1 MTIPQGVVFN
11 EQGLVP
17 VVTQDEATG
26 RVLMLAYMNREALE
40 ATLTT
45 GRAVYYSRSRAEL
58 WRKGDT
64 SGHAQFVRRV
74 ELDCD
79 GDALLI
85 TVQQVGPACHTGSTS
100 CFDATTLE
108 AKSDVTPDHSM
119 SPLVCEW

>member
-64 SGHAQFVRRV
+64 SGHDQFVRRV

-108 AKSDVTPDHSM
+108 ATTDVTPDDSI
-119 SPLVCEW
+119 SPHV

>member
-11 EQGLVP
+11 EKGLVP

-108 AKSDVTPDHSM
+108 ATTDVTPDDSI
-119 SPLVCEW
+119 SPLV

>member
-1 MTIPQGVVFN
+1 MSIPDGIVFN
-11 EQGLVP
+11 DQGLVP

-45 GRAVYYSRSRAEL
+45 GRAVYFSRSRGEL

-100 CFDATTLE
+100 CFDTVSLE
-108 AKSDVTPDHSM
+108 AATIVTSDDNT
-119 SPLVCEW
+119 SPPV

>member
-1 MTIPQGVVFN
+1 MNFPEGVVFN
-11 EQGLVP
+11 DQGRVP
-17 VVTQDEATG
+17 VVTQDETTG
-26 RVLMLAYMNREALE
+26 RVLMLAYMNRDALQ

-85 TVQQVGPACHTGSTS
+85 TVQQVGPACHTGSAS

-108 AKSDVTPDHSM
+108 ATTDVTPDDGI
-119 SPLVCEW
+119 SPLV

>member
-108 AKSDVTPDHSM
+108 ATTDVTPDDSI
-119 SPLVCEW
+119 SPHV

>member
-1 MTIPQGVVFN
+1 MNIPADVVFN
-11 EQGLVP
+11 DQGLVP
-17 VVTQDEATG
+17 VVTQDETTG

-100 CFDATTLE
+100 CFDATTPE
-108 AKSDVTPDHSM
+108 ATTDHTPDDGI
-119 SPLVCEW
+119 SPLV

>member
-1 MTIPQGVVFN
+1 MNIPADVVFN
-11 EQGLVP
+11 DQGLVP
-17 VVTQDEATG
+17 VVTQDETTG

-40 ATLTT
+40 ATLAT

-108 AKSDVTPDHSM
+108 ATTDVTPDDSI
-119 SPLVCEW
+119 SPLV

>member
-1 MTIPQGVVFN
+1 MTIPDGIVFN
-11 EQGLVP
+11 DQGLVP

-45 GRAVYYSRSRAEL
+45 GRAVYFSRSRGEL

-100 CFDATTLE
+100 CFDTVSLE
-108 AKSDVTPDHSM
+108 AATSVTSDDNT
-119 SPLVCEW
+119 SPPV

>member
-1 MTIPQGVVFN
+1 MNIPADVVFN
-11 EQGLVP
+11 DQGLVP
-17 VVTQDEATG
+17 VVTQDETTG

-64 SGHAQFVRRV
+64 SGHAQFIRRV

-108 AKSDVTPDHSM
+108 ATTDATPDDSI
-119 SPLVCEW
+119 SPLV

>member
-1 MTIPQGVVFN
+1 MTIPEGVVFN
-11 EQGLVP
+11 EQGLIP
-17 VVTQDEATG
+17 VVAQDDETG
-26 RVLMLAYMNREALE
+26 RVLMLAFMNREALE

-45 GRAVYYSRSRAEL
+45 GRAVYYSRSRGEL

-85 TVQQVGPACHTGSTS
+85 TVHQLGPACHTGTVS
-100 CFDATTLE
+100 CFDARTLDAVTDLRPDDSTSTT
-108 AKSDVTPDHSM
+108 V
-119 SPLVCEW
+119 

>member
-1 MTIPQGVVFN
+1 MNIPEGVVFN

-108 AKSDVTPDHSM
+108 ATTDVTPDDSI
-119 SPLVCEW
+119 SPLV

>member
-1 MTIPQGVVFN
+1 MNIPEGVVFN
-11 EQGLVP
+11 DKGLVP
-17 VVTQDEATG
+17 VVTQDETTG

-108 AKSDVTPDHSM
+108 ATTDVTPDDSI
-119 SPLVCEW
+119 SPLV

>member
-1 MTIPQGVVFN
+1 MNIPADVVFN
-11 EQGLVP
+11 DQGLVP
-17 VVTQDEATG
+17 VVTQDETTG

-108 AKSDVTPDHSM
+108 ATTDVTPDDGI
-119 SPLVCEW
+119 SPLV

>member
-1 MTIPQGVVFN
+1 MNIPEGVVFN
-11 EQGLVP
+11 DQGLVP
-17 VVTQDEATG
+17 VVTQDETTG

-64 SGHAQFVRRV
+64 TGHAQFVRRV

-108 AKSDVTPDHSM
+108 ATTDVTPDDGI
-119 SPLVCEW
+119 SPLV

>member
-1 MTIPQGVVFN
+1 MNIPADVVFN

-108 AKSDVTPDHSM
+108 ATTDVTPDDSI
-119 SPLVCEW
+119 SPLV